1 MADKPESAP
10 EGGGKSKKMLL
21 IIIIAAVVLIGGGVA
36 AFLLLGG
43 NSDAEAKAEQ
53 AKKDAE
59 AIASTNIGPMVNIES
74 FIVNILD
81 DSGTRYLKA
90 AMTLEVTSDKTVE
103 EINQRMPQ
111 IKDAI
116 LLLIGNKSFSELQDL
131 QGKMQLR
138 AELSAKLNDLLK
150 SGQIKRIYFTD
161 FVVQ

>member
-1 MADKPESAP
+1 MANKPESAP

-43 NSDAEAKAEQ
+43 NSDAEAEQ

-59 AIASTNIGPMVNIES
+59 AIAGTNIGPMVNIES

>member
-1 MADKPESAP
+1 MADKPENAA
-10 EGGGKSKKMLL
+10 EGRGKSKKMLL
-21 IIIIAAVVLIGGGVA
+21 IIIIAVIVLSGGGVA

-43 NSDAEAKAEQ
+43 GSEAEAKAQQAKSDAEALQ
-53 AKKDAE
+53 
-59 AIASTNIGPMVNIES
+59 SSNVGPMVDIES

-90 AMTLEVTSDKTVE
+90 AMTLEVTSDKVVE

-111 IKDAI
+111 LKDSI

-138 AELSAKLNDLLK
+138 AELSSKLNDFLK
-150 SGQIKRIYFTD
+150 NGQIKRIYFTD